1 MHKFILGILLVS
13 FFSCGK
19 LIKESEESNTE
30 STIKE
35 VQREVDVVLPIQ
47 KHASIPLDTTVSR
60 QLSKKEIATIFTEK
74 RQIKL
79 GLSNKIYQV
88 YSYKDTADEYFLVLT
103 DHIAETTPE
112 KDTLYD
118 NIYALNLINK
128 NYRFKKKST
137 IQGEIK
143 DEWETSIGFWNQYC
157 QLTDLNNDGII
168 DPILV
173 YGTTGQNQYED
184 GRVRIMTYYN
194 RRRVSIKHQ
203 NSEIEDGRLTKINEN
218 LYTFPEEIQEAVKE
232 KMRQMIKNG
241 HATFTKGWEKEMKKK
256 ATRLYKK

>member
-1 MHKFILGILLVS
+1 MNKIILCIVLLS

-19 LIKESEESNTE
+19 LTKESEESQNN
-30 STIKE
+30 SGIKE
-35 VQREVDVVLPIQ
+35 VKREVDVVLPIQ
-47 KHASIPLDTTVSR
+47 KYASIPMDTTIGR
-60 QLSKKEIATIFTEK
+60 KLSKKEMATIFTEP
-74 RQIKL
+74 RQIEL
-79 GLSNKIYQV
+79 GISNKIYQV
-88 YSYKDTADEYFLVLT
+88 YSYKDTANEYFLVLT
-103 DHIAETTPE
+103 DHIGETTPE

-118 NIYALNLINK
+118 NVYALNLINK
-128 NYRFKKKST
+128 NYRLKKKST
-137 IQGEIK
+137 VKGEIK

-203 NSEIEDGRLTKINEN
+203 NSEIEDGRMTKINKN

-232 KMRQMIKNG
+232 TMRQMIKNG

-256 ATRLYKK
+256 ATRLHKK